1 MKDLM
6 LWDPFKE
13 MLDIRDSFDR
23 ILNRS
28 FLKRERGDSDF
39 DFTTLSPKISVTE
52 EGDNIVVEADM
63 PGIDK
68 KDISVTVNENT
79 LIIKGETKKEKKEE
93 KKGKYYYNERYY
105 GSFYRTIELPKTVD
119 DKKAKASYKDGV
131 LRIELPIPKEAKEK
145 ETKITVE

>member
-79 LIIKGETKKEKKEE
+79 LTIKGETKKEKKEE